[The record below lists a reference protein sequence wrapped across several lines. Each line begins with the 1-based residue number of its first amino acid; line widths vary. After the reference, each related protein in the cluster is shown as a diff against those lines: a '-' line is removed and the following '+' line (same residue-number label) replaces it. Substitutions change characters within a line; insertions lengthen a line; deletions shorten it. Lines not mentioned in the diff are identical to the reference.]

1 MTASPAPPKAAPAA
15 ASRAFPLPEILITL
29 VYMVLGAVW
38 VIGTDTLV
46 GRLLGEP
53 RQSMSLQTLKGL
65 NFVVTTGLLY
75 YFVLRRSFHRR
86 RKAEEVAR
94 LEQERFELA
103 ARAATDAIWDMDVK
117 AGKLWWS
124 AGIEKLF
131 GYSRAE
137 AGESLEF
144 WTERLHPDEREQV
157 ETGFRRAIDGTAS
170 FWADEYRFRCR
181 DGHYAFVLDRGFL
194 IRDAEGRAVRMVGG
208 MTDITRRKEAEQRL
222 EGSRRQLRALSARL
236 ESLREEE
243 RTRIAR
249 EIHDQLGQLLTA
261 LKMDLRWM
269 EKRLSSGENNP
280 ALNPILDKLV
290 EAGELADSTIVAVQ
304 KISSELR
311 PGTLDNLGLPAALE
325 YEAGRFQERT
335 GIACVVTVRDPPPV
349 LSPDAATA
357 IFRIFQE
364 ALTNVARHAEAT
376 EVRCDFLPEDGQLVL
391 RIEDNGKGIS
401 PEALANPRSLGLLGM
416 QERAAVLGGE
426 VRIEPGAARGTRMTL
441 RLPHGADLKRF
452 WTRI

>member
-1 MTASPAPPKAAPAA
+1 MSTQQDPTNAAPTV
-15 ASRAFPLPEILITL
+15 SRAFPLAEVVITVL
-29 VYMVLGAVW
+29 YMVFGAVW

-53 RQSMSLQTLKGL
+53 RQSVSVQTLKGL
-65 NFVVTTGLLY
+65 NFVVTSALLY

-86 RKAEEVAR
+86 RQAEEAAR

-103 ARAATDAIWDMDVK
+103 ARAATDAIWDLDVK

-124 AGIEKLF
+124 NGIEKLF

-137 AGESLEF
+137 AGESLDF
-144 WTERLHPDEREQV
+144 WTERLHPDEREKV
-157 ETGFRRAIDGTAS
+157 ETGFHRAIDGSAS

-208 MTDITRRKEAEQRL
+208 MTDITRRKQAEQRL
-222 EGSRRQLRALSARL
+222 EGSRRQLRALSARIQ
-236 ESLREEE
+236 SLREEE

-249 EIHDQLGQLLTA
+249 EIHDELGQLLTA

-280 ALNPILDKLV
+280 ALNPVLDKLV
-290 EAGELADSTIVAVQ
+290 EAGELAGSTIAAVQ

-311 PGTLDNLGLPAALE
+311 PGTLDNLGLAAALQ

-335 GIACVVTVRDPPPV
+335 GIACHLVVADALPA
-349 LSPDAATA
+349 LSSEAATA
-357 IFRIFQE
+357 VFRIFQE
-364 ALTNVARHAEAT
+364 ALTNITRHAEAM
-376 EVRCDFLPEDGQLVL
+376 EVRCGFLTEGDQIALSV
-391 RIEDNGKGIS
+391 EDNGKGIS
-401 PEALANPRSLGLLGM
+401 PEALVNPKSLGLLGM

-426 VRIEPGAARGTRMTL
+426 LRIEPAAVRGTRVTL
-441 RLPHGADLKRF
+441 RLPHGASHTRF
-452 WTRI
+452 WAEI